1 MPFAH
6 KGVETSAV
14 KPGVAAAIQAAM
26 MTATSVPALRE
37 VSARPAPTLTRGLL
51 LRIRGEY
58 LEMPGLR
65 LTLSQA
71 TRLFSLDALT
81 CDVALRTLVEDGFLW
96 QSPQGAFLRRDD

>member
-1 MPFAH
+1 
-6 KGVETSAV
+6 
-14 KPGVAAAIQAAM
+14 M
-26 MTATSVPALRE
+26 MTATFAPAPRDVP
-37 VSARPAPTLTRGLL
+37 ARPAPTLTRGLL

-65 LTLSQA
+65 LTLAQA